1 MIPDTTMTI
10 KKLAKI
16 LGISAGAVERAMASG
31 KIKSVPAG
39 RNRIGN
45 DVYIFNEEDIKNF
58 IPVK

>member
-1 MIPDTTMTI
+1 MTI